1 MATDVDICNLALS
14 SLADPAQVKAI
25 DPPDGS
31 VQAGMCARWYPIALQ
46 QMLESF
52 DWSFAKRSLILPEL
66 QETQPRPR
74 GQRAFRLPAD
84 CARIV
89 AVQDLHG
96 RLLEFEQEGDVLLV
110 RYAAPELVY
119 ITREIMP
126 SILPTLFVE
135 ALSLLLASFLVGPL
149 RRSDSTSQTAQN
161 LLQLYQVA
169 LAKAKEFDAN
179 QNAYRKPKLRVPSSI
194 RSRWV

>member
-25 DPPDGS
+25 NPPDGS

-52 DWSFAKRSLILPEL
+52 DWSFAKRRLILPEL
-66 QETQPRPR
+66 QEEKSRPR
-74 GQRAFRLPAD
+74 GQRAFRVPAD
-84 CARIV
+84 CARIIEV
-89 AVQDLHG
+89 RDLQG

-119 ITREIMP
+119 ITREITP

-135 ALSLLLASFLVGPL
+135 ALALLLASFLVGPL

-179 QNAYRKPKLRVPSSI
+179 QNSYHRAKPRIPSSI